1 MVQTQVLLRAGDPL
15 YELGMPV
22 MHRMEDRFW
31 VQTMIALAQRLGVAD
46 PAVRTRSVVMDP
58 KRQWRRAG
66 NVWHNAMARSVL
78 QTIVPPRR
86 EPGERQGPGQP
97 AAR

>member
-1 MVQTQVLLRAGDPL
+1 MAELTGPETATQR
-15 YELGMPV
+15 
-22 MHRMEDRFW
+22 
-31 VQTMIALAQRLGVAD
+31 
-46 PAVRTRSVVMDP
+46 
-58 KRQWRRAG
+58 RRAG
-66 NVWHNAMARSVL
+66 NVWHSAMARSVL